1 LISFQK
7 NQNPEGMIEEN
18 DFPSFLI
25 GSLEL
30 KDKGKDDE
38 K

>member
-1 LISFQK
+1 
-7 NQNPEGMIEEN
+7 MIEEN
-18 DFPSFLI
+18 DFLSFLI